1 MTNNNVKTVGG
12 VKGFLILLVIVL
24 IFSGIGVFILYRT
37 YSNQQATKN
46 YVTTVGVVVDYRE
59 KFDPVDDGEY
69 YDPYFNS
76 NYVYAP
82 IVEYKVG
89 DKYYEVADKEYTRTP
104 PYEGSPVEVAY
115 DPDNPSRA
123 IVSRTMGNIK
133 DYAIGILLTLI
144 GPALLVFA
152 VVYSRKQKAIK

>member
-1 MTNNNVKTVGG
+1 MANNEVKTIGG
-12 VKGFLILLVIVL
+12 FKGFLILLVIVL

-46 YVTTVGVVVDYRE
+46 YITTVGIVVDYKE
-59 KFDPVDDGEY
+59 KYDPVDDGEY

-89 DKYYEVADKEYTRTP
+89 DRYYEVSSHEFTRTP
-104 PYEGSPVEVAY
+104 VYEGSPMEVSY
-115 DPDNPSRA
+115 DPNNPSRA
-123 IVSRTMGNIK
+123 VVSKTMGSIK
-133 DYAIGILLTLI
+133 DYAFGILFTLI
-144 GPALLVFA
+144 GPAILV
-152 VVYSRKQKAIK
+152 VGIIMKKKAER